1 MKYRD
6 KKLVESSIDFPRQ
19 ELDSQVWQKAGDDY
33 VLRQNVKRHI
43 LSVIGR
49 YPAENLQ
56 RLAAKIQIVG
66 SICTTQFAD
75 DADIDV
81 HIQPRDITGYDEEIP
96 MQVKKWFDQN
106 RDAINGWIGEHPIEV
121 YLQLDPAQDLM
132 SDGVYDLLADKWVV
146 GPKEQAQDY
155 DPYEDFSDIADQIRA
170 EVRDADALFGELK
183 RDVIDHEVIQQA
195 IERMPASQR
204 QQLVA
209 KLETK
214 LQEIETGI
222 EALYKERGEWSVSR
236 RTASKPA
243 TPEQAR
249 QDVELARKWKDQ
261 NAIFKFINR
270 YQYMQVIGDLK
281 TLVGDDDKLEDEDV
295 SKIKSITGV
304 R

>member
-1 MKYRD
+1 MLQQH
-6 KKLVESSIDFPRQ
+6 KKFVESSIDFPRQ
-19 ELDSQVWQKAGDDY
+19 GLDAAVWQKTGDDH
-33 VLRQNVKRHI
+33 VLRQDVKRHI
-43 LSVIGR
+43 LAVLDR
-49 YPAENLQ
+49 YPAENL
-56 RLAAKIQIVG
+56 RRIAAKIHIVG
-66 SICTTQFAD
+66 SINTNQFAD

-81 HIQPRDITGYDEEIP
+81 HIQPRDISGYGEEVP

-106 RDAINGWIGEHPIEV
+106 RDAINGWIGEHPVEV

-146 GPKEQAQDY
+146 GPKEQSQDY
-155 DPYEDFSDIADQIRA
+155 DPYDDFSDIADQIRA

-195 IERMPASQR
+195 IERMPKEQR
-204 QQLVA
+204 QQLMA

-214 LQEIETGI
+214 LQEIEAGI
-222 EALYKERGEWSVSR
+222 EALYKERGEWSVAR

-249 QDVELARKWKDQ
+249 HDVELARKWKDQ
-261 NAIFKFINR
+261 NATFKFINR

-281 TLVGDDDKLEDEDV
+281 KLVGDDDKLDSKDV
-295 SKIKSITGV
+295 DKIKSITGV

>member
-1 MKYRD
+1 MNKQS

-19 ELDSQVWQKAGDDY
+19 GLDTAVWQKTDDDY
-33 VLRQNVKRHI
+33 ELRQDVKRHI
-43 LSVIGR
+43 LAVLDR
-49 YPAENLQ
+49 YPAENL
-56 RLAAKIQIVG
+56 RRIAATIHIVG
-66 SICTTQFAD
+66 SINTNQFAD

-106 RDAINGWIGEHPIEV
+106 RDAINGWIGDHPIEV

-155 DPYEDFSDIADQIRA
+155 DPYEDFSHIADQIRD

-195 IERMPASQR
+195 IERMPEEQR
-204 QQLVA
+204 QQLVV
-209 KLETK
+209 KLEAK

-222 EALYKERGEWSVSR
+222 EALYKERGEWSTAR

-261 NAIFKFINR
+261 NAVFKFINR

-281 TLVGDDDKLEDEDV
+281 KLVGDDDKLDSKDV
-295 SKIKSITGV
+295 NKIKSITGV